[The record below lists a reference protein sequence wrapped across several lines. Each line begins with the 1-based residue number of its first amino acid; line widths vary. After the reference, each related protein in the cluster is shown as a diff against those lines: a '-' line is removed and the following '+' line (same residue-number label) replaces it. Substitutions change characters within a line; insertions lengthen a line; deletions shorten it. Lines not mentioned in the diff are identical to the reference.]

1 VTDGGEPDHV
11 RGVCDIVDCDG
22 VACHAFRDGEADLY
36 VEVCTE
42 HTSSFEGFD
51 SDYERVEHDSPHRE
65 PVRTET
71 HDCGG
76 DLHVYDVP
84 NDGDGDTEHR
94 VCTECG
100 YALLIRD
107 RGGNGLEVRH
117 SAPSR

>member
-51 SDYERVEHDSPHRE
+51 SDYERVEHDSPHRSPRRVE
-65 PVRTET
+65 E

-76 DLHVYDVP
+76 TLHVYGVE
-84 NDGDGDTEHR
+84 GEAEHR
-94 VCTECG
+94 VCTDCG

-107 RGGNGLEVRH
+107 GEGDGLELRH